1 MDCETGTQN
10 SRETA
15 TTPLSLSAPDRH
27 QTAEYLQTRVDM
39 FLKTLWELSRED
51 ARDVLIFAYGALET
65 AGIDRAIANEDTS
78 CRSSLEATISEIWYQ
93 RCAQLCEDEALLR
106 AFTAIIDFTLE
117 M

>member
-10 SRETA
+10 KRETA
-15 TTPLSLSAPDRH
+15 TTPLSPSDL
-27 QTAEYLQTRVDM
+27 ETRVDM
-39 FLKTLWELSRED
+39 FRKALWELPRED

-78 CRSSLEATISEIWYQ
+78 CRSSLEATIMEIWYQ

>member
-10 SRETA
+10 KRETA
-15 TTPLSLSAPDRH
+15 TTPLSPSPLALES
-27 QTAEYLQTRVDM
+27 RVDM
-39 FLKTLWELSRED
+39 FRKALWELPRED

-78 CRSSLEATISEIWYQ
+78 CRTSLETTISEIWYQ

-106 AFTAIIDFTLE
+106 AFNAIIDFTLE